1 MPLGRLLDLPP
12 ARLPAGAAALRAEVR
27 AFLAAEM
34 SEGRFTPACD
44 SWLSGHDPAFTRRL
58 AERGWVGMTWPAE
71 YGGHGRSALER
82 FVVVEELLAAGA
94 PVAAHWIADRQ
105 SGPGILKHGTED
117 QKRRFLPAIARGECF
132 FAIGMSE
139 PDAGSDLSS
148 IRTAARRVEGGW
160 RLRGTK
166 VWTSHAHLGHYS
178 VVLARTTPG
187 SERHAGLSQLI
198 VDLHAD
204 GVAVNPIRHMSG
216 DAHFTEMVFDDAF
229 VAEGMLL
236 GTEGQGWA
244 QVLGELAFERS
255 GPDRFLS
262 AFPLLPA
269 LLDCARAD
277 PDDRVAEVVGSA
289 VASMVA
295 LRRLSLGVAVALHE
309 GRDPSLQ
316 AALVKDLGTR
326 FEGELVE
333 AVRRVAGRAAVA
345 ESADRL
351 PALLA
356 GAVVS
361 VPNFTLRGGTSEILR
376 GMVAR
381 GLGLR

>member
-1 MPLGRLLDLPP
+1 VSLARLVELQPVALPP
-12 ARLPAGAAALRAEVR
+12 GTSALRAEVR
-27 AFLAAEM
+27 AFLAAELR
-34 SEGRFTPACD
+34 ERRFVPRCD
-44 SWLSGHDPAFTRRL
+44 SWLSGHDPAFSRRL
-58 AERGWVGMTWPAE
+58 AARGWLGMTWPEE

-94 PVAAHWIADRQ
+94 PVAAHWVADRQ
-105 SGPGILKHGTED
+105 SGPVILRQGTEE
-117 QKRRFLPAIARGECF
+117 QRRRFLPAIAGGECF

-139 PDAGSDLSS
+139 PDSGSDLGS

-166 VWTSHAHLGHYS
+166 VWSSGAHLSDHAL
-178 VVLARTTPG
+178 VLARTTPG
-187 SERHAGLSQLI
+187 AERHEGLSQLI
-198 VDLHAD
+198 VDLRAP
-204 GVAVNPIRHMSG
+204 GVGVHPIRHMSG
-216 DAHFTEMVFDDAF
+216 DAHFTEIVFDDAF
-229 VAEGMLL
+229 VPEGMLL
-236 GTEGQGWA
+236 GAEGQGWA

-255 GPDRFLS
+255 GPERFLS
-262 AFPLLPA
+262 TFPLLPA
-269 LLDCARAD
+269 LLRCAGAS
-277 PDDRVAEVVGSA
+277 PDDRVAEAVGGA
-289 VASMVA
+289 VASLVA
-295 LRRLSLGVAVALHE
+295 LRRLSLDVAVALHE

-333 AVRRVAGRAAVA
+333 AVRRVASGVAASDA
-345 ESADRL
+345 L
-351 PALLA
+351 HTLLA
-356 GAVVS
+356 GAVMS